1 MVEVGWVVA
10 GECVMVGEC
19 VEEGR
24 LEVMGE
30 CGEVRESVGWGECVV
45 EGEER
50 VVGEECGFTGVRL
63 VV

>member
-10 GECVMVGEC
+10 GECVMVREC

-30 CGEVRESVGWGECVV
+30 CGEVRGSVGLGECVV